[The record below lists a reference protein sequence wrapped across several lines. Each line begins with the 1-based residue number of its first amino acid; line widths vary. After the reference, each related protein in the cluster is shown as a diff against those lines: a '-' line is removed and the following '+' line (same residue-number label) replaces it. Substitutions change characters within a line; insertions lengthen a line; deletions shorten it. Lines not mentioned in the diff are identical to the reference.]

1 MLTAMI
7 VDDEASSRR
16 LLREYCA
23 AEPDVQILGEYAD
36 GRSALPAVETTRPD
50 ALFLDI
56 EMDALDGMT
65 LVRALEMS
73 RPPVVV
79 FVTAHVHYAAEAFE
93 LSAADYLLKPFDV
106 ARFHDTVERVRW
118 RLRAERSAARQ
129 EALEAALEHLQ
140 RARAARVARRTRL
153 LVGTGS
159 DRQVLDAEQI
169 EAACTERNYVKINVG
184 SETHILRATLR
195 AAQQALCSQPLLRVS
210 RSCLVNFN
218 HVRRISRT
226 RRGDYILVLTGGATV
241 TSAEGYREAVRL
253 HLERY
258 TVGWRAPRSAEIAG
272 GSAER
277 GGIGAPDCPG
287 EHAGKQYP
295 GHIGQQQCAGHAA
308 DAPERGHGDGEQ
320 YREQHDP
327 DEGRRPE
334 VQPEE
339 QP

>member
-7 VDDEASSRR
+7 VDDEACGRR

-23 AEPDVQILGEYAD
+23 AEPDLQILGEYAD
-36 GRSALPAVETTRPD
+36 GCAALQAVQIARPD

-56 EMDALDGMT
+56 EMDALDGVT
-65 LVRALEMS
+65 LARALEKP

-79 FVTAHVHYAAEAFE
+79 FVTGHVRYAAEAFE
-93 LSAADYLLKPFDV
+93 LSAVDYLLKPFDA
-106 ARFHDTVERVRW
+106 ARFHDTLERVRW

-129 EALEAALEHLQ
+129 EALEAALEHLE
-140 RARAARVARRTRL
+140 RARAARVARRPRL
-153 LVGTGS
+153 VVGTGS
-159 DRQVLDAEQI
+159 DRQVLDADEI
-169 EAACTERNYVKINVG
+169 EAACAERNYVRLNVG
-184 SETHILRATLR
+184 SEAHLLRATLR
-195 AAQQALCSQPLLRVS
+195 AAQQALGSQPLLRVS

-226 RRGDYILVLTGGATV
+226 RRGDYILVLRGGATV

-258 TVGWRAPRSAEIAG
+258 TVGWPAACVLA
-272 GSAER
+272 SAER
-277 GGIGAPDCPG
+277 GGIGAPDRPG
-287 EHAGKQYP
+287 ERAGKQHP
-295 GHIGQQQCAGHAA
+295 GEVGQQQRAGGAA
-308 DAPERGHGDGEQ
+308 DAPERAHRDGEQ
-320 YREQHDP
+320 HDQQDDP
-327 DEGRRPE
+327 DEGRRAE